1 MALERPRADPRG
13 YGLLFVDASRKAGL
27 GSSFSDSCEPSCEVK
42 VVAVNGELSLAIT
55 SLRNVECLEE
65 LTFDYHAVTESM
77 NEYHA
82 AICLCGNTN
91 CRGSFLHFATAD
103 CYQEVL
109 NRNSPIAVRFSSL
122 VKGCMKQVMSR
133 EDEHV
138 LDNHGFGTAAFGA
151 VSFNY
156 HHGGDES
163 LDSVENIPIWL
174 RTFTA
179 ETLRYI
185 EYERR
190 ALPIALICNHIT
202 KKRTMF
208 HWQRSKK
215 KQKMRKNHKSVVTTM
230 QNPNLA

>member
-1 MALERPRADPRG
+1 MKQVMSREDEHVSDNHGFGTAAFGAVSFNHHHGGDESLEYVENIPIWLRT
-13 YGLLFVDASRKAGL
+13 FTASH
-27 GSSFSDSCEPSCEVK
+27 SCEPSCEVK

-65 LTFDYHAVTESM
+65 LTFDYHAVTESV

-151 VSFNY
+151 VSFNH
-156 HHGGDES
+156 HHGTWILPS
-163 LDSVENIPIWL
+163 LP
-174 RTFTA
+174 
-179 ETLRYI
+179 
-185 EYERR
+185 
-190 ALPIALICNHIT
+190 
-202 KKRTMF
+202 
-208 HWQRSKK
+208 
-215 KQKMRKNHKSVVTTM
+215 KN
-230 QNPNLA
+230 